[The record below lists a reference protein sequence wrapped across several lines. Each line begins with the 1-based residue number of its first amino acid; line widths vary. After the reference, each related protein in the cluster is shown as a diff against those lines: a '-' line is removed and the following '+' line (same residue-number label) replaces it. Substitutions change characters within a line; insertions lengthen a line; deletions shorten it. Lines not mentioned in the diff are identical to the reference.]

1 MGEGNAL
8 FAAVA
13 VGVVRHVC
21 YANNDPLQTL
31 AFDSLGLKDYPP
43 KARANISRLAVPEKS
58 IAPLSLAL
66 FDRCGNRAPPLSA
79 TGSGGA
85 RFPTSYAR
93 RNNP

>member
-31 AFDSLGLKDYPP
+31 AFDSLGLKDYLP
-43 KARANISRLAVPEKS
+43 KVGYPAWRARCEA
-58 IAPLSLAL
+58 
-66 FDRCGNRAPPLSA
+66 
-79 TGSGGA
+79 
-85 RFPTSYAR
+85 
-93 RNNP
+93 